1 MLLAQQPKDIESYEL
16 NDNEVKVLRPRY
28 DPVSGEFLGIEYCV
42 DLVTVRND
50 QDEQF
55 FDYGYHKENSK
66 VLYST
71 RKLKILSSFKT
82 AILGQHKMQYEGGAF
97 NEQKFS
103 KRFFYLPATVDR
115 NEKINKYLTSV
126 HLKPFHVGSAVFG
139 EKFNLENPD
148 FDRKS
153 VVSYMRKVAQQGSQN
168 LKRNS
173 DAFLSSVTHGNENLL
188 WPGGKRTQSD
198 KFALTY

>member
-55 FDYGYHKENSK
+55 FDYGYYKENSK

-103 KRFFYLPATVDR
+103 NFFFIYL
-115 NEKINKYLTSV
+115 
-126 HLKPFHVGSAVFG
+126 
-139 EKFNLENPD
+139 
-148 FDRKS
+148 
-153 VVSYMRKVAQQGSQN
+153 Q
-168 LKRNS
+168 
-173 DAFLSSVTHGNENLL
+173 LL
-188 WPGGKRTQSD
+188 IETK
-198 KFALTY
+198 K